1 MLNNKVAL
9 VTGAGRG
16 IGREVALTLSSY
28 GAKLVINYNGSK
40 EKARE
45 VLEEIKR
52 NGQEAMIYKADI
64 SSFDEVKEMVKYI
77 KKEYGQL
84 DILVNNA
91 GITRDNLLLR
101 MSEEEFDHVIDIN
114 LKGVFNC
121 LRLVSPIMLKQRYG
135 RIINISSLVGVRGN
149 PGQVNY
155 SAAKAGIIGMTK
167 SLAKELGSRGITVNA
182 VAPGYIK
189 TDMTALLKD
198 ELKEGITEQIPLKR
212 LGEPEDIAQ
221 TVAFLASDYSS
232 YITGQTIQV
241 DGGLGI

>member
-28 GAKLVINYNGSK
+28 GAKLVINYNESK

-91 GITRDNLLLR
+91 GITRDNL
-101 MSEEEFDHVIDIN
+101 
-114 LKGVFNC
+114 
-121 LRLVSPIMLKQRYG
+121 
-135 RIINISSLVGVRGN
+135 
-149 PGQVNY
+149 
-155 SAAKAGIIGMTK
+155 
-167 SLAKELGSRGITVNA
+167 
-182 VAPGYIK
+182 
-189 TDMTALLKD
+189 
-198 ELKEGITEQIPLKR
+198 
-212 LGEPEDIAQ
+212 
-221 TVAFLASDYSS
+221 
-232 YITGQTIQV
+232 
-241 DGGLGI
+241 

>member
-28 GAKLVINYNGSK
+28 GATVVINYNGSK
-40 EKARE
+40 EKAGE
-45 VLEEIKR
+45 VLEEIQK
-52 NGQEAMIYKADI
+52 NGQKAMIYKADI
-64 SSFDEVKEMVKYI
+64 SSFNEVKEMVKYI

-135 RIINISSLVGVRGN
+135 RIINISSLVSV
-149 PGQVNY
+149 V
-155 SAAKAGIIGMTK
+155 
-167 SLAKELGSRGITVNA
+167 
-182 VAPGYIK
+182 
-189 TDMTALLKD
+189 
-198 ELKEGITEQIPLKR
+198 
-212 LGEPEDIAQ
+212 
-221 TVAFLASDYSS
+221 
-232 YITGQTIQV
+232 IQV
-241 DGGLGI
+241 K